1 MGFRQVTENEHRQL
15 SRDSL
20 FLMAELR
27 FAGADATHRI
37 KVRNLSAGGMM
48 AEGPVKTIRG
58 TRVEVEIRNIG
69 WVSGSIAWVQ
79 GDRCGIA
86 FDEDIDPLV
95 ARAPVV
101 AGETTPRFCKPVLA
115 ATGESRLRKI

>member
-1 MGFRQVTENEHRQL
+1 MTENEHRQL

-20 FLMAELR
+20 FLMADLR
-27 FAGADATHRI
+27 LSGDSEAHRV

-48 AEGPVKTIRG
+48 AEGLLKTVRG
-58 TRVEVEIRNIG
+58 TLVEVHIRNIG

-86 FDEDIDPLV
+86 FNEDIDPLV
-95 ARAPVV
+95 ARAPVA
-101 AGETTPRFCKPVLA
+101 AGETTPRFTKPVLTNWGDA
-115 ATGESRLRKI
+115 QLRKI